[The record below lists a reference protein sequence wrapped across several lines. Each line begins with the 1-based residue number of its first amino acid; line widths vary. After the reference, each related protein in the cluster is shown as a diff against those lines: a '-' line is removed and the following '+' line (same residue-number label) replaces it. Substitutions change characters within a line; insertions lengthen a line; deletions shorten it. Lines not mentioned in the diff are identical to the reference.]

1 MVFKETGVFPEKWSV
16 YLVFGDAGH
25 QRLQQKNTILE
36 ESLWDSGPASGN
48 LDRKQPQNRTFCQH
62 LSKKHS
68 RPNLSRASGEKRLF
82 ALHPS
87 GFLQTSIASG
97 TGTPSNSRV
106 LL

>member
-1 MVFKETGVFPEKWSV
+1 MVSKETEFFPEKWSV
-16 YLVFGDAGH
+16 YIVFGDAGL
-25 QRLQQKNTILE
+25 QRLQQKNTIIE
-36 ESLWDSGPASGN
+36 ESVRDSGQASGN
-48 LDRKQPQNRTFCQH
+48 LDRKQPQDRTFCQH

-87 GFLQTSIASG
+87 GFLQTSIASR
-97 TGTPSNSRV
+97 TGTPADSGV